1 MLVGVKLDYNSNA
14 NLKFPSWVNRGLD
27 TDIVVP
33 EVRET
38 SRKPDE
44 VYGLIDRMCPSGRKI
59 NLFRLKALHATIS
72 QFGTAMLTF

>member
-1 MLVGVKLDYNSNA
+1 VKTNFNGNG

-38 SRKPDE
+38 SREPDE
-44 VYGLIDRMCPSGRKI
+44 VYGLIDRPNVPQWARSKNFC
-59 NLFRLKALHATIS
+59 
-72 QFGTAMLTF
+72 